1 MLLCFPRILFYQE
14 EPSRNG
20 SLERTSGTEE
30 PPSIAG
36 GRGAP
41 LTIRK
46 ELIFSNPFKQ
56 TCVSIALLLFLLEQ
70 FVAGAGAGQEQPEVL
85 GIKELGSDSSFP
97 SRNFQKSLKEGGRH
111 PLQPPTQTFL
121 SSTLYCAGMKHMNS

>member
-1 MLLCFPRILFYQE
+1 MLLCFPKILFHQE

-20 SLERTSGTEE
+20 SLERTSGTNEL
-30 PPSIAG
+30 PSIAEWG
-36 GRGAP
+36 GGP

-56 TCVSIALLLFLLEQ
+56 TCVSIAFLLFLLEQ

-97 SRNFQKSLKEGGRH
+97 SRSL
-111 PLQPPTQTFL
+111 
-121 SSTLYCAGMKHMNS
+121 